1 MNGEVRS
8 MASMARNETCQ
19 PAHKI
24 RRSSRKSV
32 WLLVLFCAMIGTAQ
46 TGDQLRASFT
56 LCDTGRRT
64 TCVVDGDTF
73 WLEGVKIRIADID
86 APEISQPA
94 CEEERLA
101 GEAAKLRLL
110 QLLNAAAEFSLV
122 AGVRDED
129 PYGRKLRIVSRAG
142 KSLGEQLVREKL
154 GRRWGSPRID
164 WCGGDMH

>member
-1 MNGEVRS
+1 M
-8 MASMARNETCQ
+8 T
-19 PAHKI
+19 
-24 RRSSRKSV
+24 
-32 WLLVLFCAMIGTAQ
+32 IGAAQ
-46 TGDQLRASFT
+46 AGDQLRASFT

-73 WLEGVKIRIADID
+73 WLQGVKIRIADID

-110 QLLNAAAEFSLV
+110 QMLNSGDFSLV
-122 AGVRDED
+122 AVARDED
-129 PYGRKLRIVSRAG
+129 RYGRKLRVVSRVG

-154 GRRWGSPRID
+154 ARRWGSPRIA
-164 WCGGDMH
+164 WCGTNQF